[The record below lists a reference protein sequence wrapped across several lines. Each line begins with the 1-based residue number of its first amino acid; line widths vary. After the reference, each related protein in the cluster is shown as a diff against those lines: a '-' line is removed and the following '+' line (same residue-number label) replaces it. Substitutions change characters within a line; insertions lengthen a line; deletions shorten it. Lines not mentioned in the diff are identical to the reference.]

1 MVPKPLPSVL
11 IIHTGGTLGMD
22 PIASYEPDVDGKE
35 RLKGGGTFK
44 GTLGPGIH
52 LCPCSLIFAV
62 MCCCMSHLSCG
73 SDGIVLQW
81 QALHPKLLHAAFKQ
95 RLVCL
100 IMQSLK
106 HSEASHCVQTP
117 VMDMAGVNCL

>member
-44 GTLGPGIH
+44 GTLGPG
-52 LCPCSLIFAV
+52 LPPCTYSLVFCHYLLLRV
-62 MCCCMSHLSCG
+62 
-73 SDGIVLQW
+73 DVPPVL
-81 QALHPKLLHAAFKQ
+81 
-95 RLVCL
+95 R
-100 IMQSLK
+100 
-106 HSEASHCVQTP
+106 
-117 VMDMAGVNCL
+117 

>member
-44 GTLGPGIH
+44 GTLGPGSTLVH
-52 LCPCSLIFAV
+52 LLIDFVLLTAV
-62 MCCCMSHLSCG
+62 VCRCRSCLA
-73 SDGIVLQW
+73 V
-81 QALHPKLLHAAFKQ
+81 
-95 RLVCL
+95 V
-100 IMQSLK
+100 
-106 HSEASHCVQTP
+106 T
-117 VMDMAGVNCL
+117 N